1 VIFVKE
7 IKNLWVVPIVILIM
21 GLIAMCY
28 GLIKMYTLG
37 GAISYITYSVIC
49 AVILMIII
57 LLTTYAELKGI
68 KPSEKAP
75 EITEEAPK
83 EEISEEKK
91 EEIEAQRIAHE
102 KIEEA
107 LKEEEEIPEEKIEEE
122 VKEESVKEEGIE
134 EEEIAE
140 EKESEEDMVVCG
152 GCGALV
158 PASSKKCPNCGA
170 EFEE

>member
-1 VIFVKE
+1 MVIFVKE

-21 GLIAMCY
+21 GLVVFGY
-28 GLIKMYTLG
+28 GLRYMLG
-37 GAISYITYSVIC
+37 GNIGYLAGSVMC
-49 AVILMIII
+49 VSILIVII
-57 LLTTYAELKGI
+57 LLTTFAELKGI
-68 KPSEKAP
+68 KPAEEPS

-91 EEIEAQRIAHE
+91 EEIEEERLAEE
-102 KIEEA
+102 KIEEV
-107 LKEEEEIPEEKIEEE
+107 LKEEEEVSEEKIEEE
-122 VKEESVKEEGIE
+122 VKEDETE
-134 EEEIAE
+134 EEEAAE
-140 EKESEEDMVVCG
+140 EKEESEEDMVVCG

>member
-1 VIFVKE
+1 MKG

-21 GLIAMCY
+21 GLVVFGY
-28 GLIKMYTLG
+28 GLMYMLG
-37 GAISYITYSVIC
+37 GNIGYIAGSVIC
-49 AVILMIII
+49 AVILIIII
-57 LLTTYAELKGI
+57 LLTTFAELKGI
-68 KPSEKAP
+68 KTAEKPS

-83 EEISEEKK
+83 EEV
-91 EEIEAQRIAHE
+91 A
-102 KIEEA
+102 
-107 LKEEEEIPEEKIEEE
+107 EEEEERFAEEKIEE
-122 VKEESVKEEGIE
+122 VLKE

-140 EKESEEDMVVCG
+140 EKEEAGEDMVVCG